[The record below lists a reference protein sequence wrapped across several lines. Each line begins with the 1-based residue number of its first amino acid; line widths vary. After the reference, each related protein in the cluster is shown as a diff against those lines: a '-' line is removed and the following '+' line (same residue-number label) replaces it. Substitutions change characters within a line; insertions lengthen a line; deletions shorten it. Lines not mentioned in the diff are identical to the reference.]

1 MSQDA
6 VHGGCCGSLQVP
18 ASSLVPVSAPRT
30 APPSS
35 PRRTLLGICLIVGGS
50 FTVMASFNYMLTP
63 MLADL
68 GLTQAQA
75 SVALSIP
82 PIASL
87 LIVFLAGRLGDS
99 LGHRLVLT
107 WMSVAFMAGSAV
119 VAIAQGLP
127 AVVIGLLVEGIA
139 ATGIQIVGIG
149 LLSDR
154 FPEPKARAAAFGTFG
169 MVSPF
174 IWLCFPVITGFV
186 VGEVSW
192 RWVPATWVACGVVM
206 LLATRL
212 MLSRTHDRQPTG
224 EVLTPILAG
233 ATVASAVQSLNRI
246 SDDGLLAPVTLASIV
261 ASIGLAAA
269 TAVLLR
275 RMPAPTFSVA
285 PLRVGRSRAL
295 LTTVM
300 IIPLINTVFFL
311 TMAFQY
317 LYGLTVLQT
326 ALVMIPAQAAAVLGT
341 RLVAGP
347 LMKRI
352 GIGRTAQWLFGVLAV
367 AMVGSLLVTADSP
380 LWVPVV
386 YVTVYNVLTV
396 AASITVTSGVL
407 ISAPGVDSGQLS
419 AYRGSAQALGAVLAV
434 VVMNTVV
441 FTLGRV
447 FLARD
452 LQAQGLTDDEV
463 AAQVAG
469 IQGAA
474 TSPDVMSQYAVPL
487 PSGIETS
494 QVIADS
500 IAAGLHVNGMVGAV
514 LALICVALVRERRP
528 SDVAATR

>member
-1 MSQDA
+1 MSDT
-6 VHGGCCGSLQVP
+6 
-18 ASSLVPVSAPRT
+18 ASPG
-30 APPSS
+30 
-35 PRRTLLGICLIVGGS
+35 RTLLGICLVVGGS

-107 WMSVAFMAGSAV
+107 WMSVAFMAGSAI

-127 AVVIGLLVEGIA
+127 AVVVGLLVEGIA

-174 IWLCFPVITGFV
+174 IWLCFPVITGLV

-192 RWVPATWVACGVVM
+192 RWVPMAWVACGAVM
-206 LLATRL
+206 LVATRL
-212 MLSRTHDRQPTG
+212 LLSRGHDRQPTG
-224 EVLTPILAG
+224 EILTPILAG
-233 ATVASAVQSLNRI
+233 ATIAAAVQSLNRV
-246 SDDGLLAPVTLASIV
+246 SDDGLLATRTLASAAVTI
-261 ASIGLAAA
+261 ALGLT
-269 TAVLLR
+269 TAILMR
-275 RMPAPTFSVA
+275 RMTAPSFSVA

-295 LTTVM
+295 LTTII
-300 IIPLINTVFFL
+300 IIPLINTVFFM

-341 RLVAGP
+341 RLIAGP
-347 LMKRI
+347 LMRRI
-352 GIGRTAQWLFGVLAV
+352 GISRTASRLFVALAV
-367 AMVGSLLVTADSP
+367 AMLASFLVRADSP
-380 LWVPVV
+380 LWVPIV

-407 ISAPGVDSGQLS
+407 VSAPGIDSGQLS

-434 VVMNTVV
+434 VVMNTIV

-447 FLARD
+447 FMARD
-452 LQAQGLTDDEV
+452 LQAQGLTEDEA
-463 AAQVAG
+463 AAQMAD
-469 IQGAA
+469 IESAA

-487 PSGIETS
+487 PSGTQVD

-500 IAAGLHVNGMVGAV
+500 IAAGLHVNGVIGAA
-514 LALICVALVRERRP
+514 LAVACAFLVRERGFRAP
-528 SDVAATR
+528 ARDLAPTR

>member
-1 MSQDA
+1 MTSP
-6 VHGGCCGSLQVP
+6 VGGDTG
-18 ASSLVPVSAPRT
+18 
-30 APPSS
+30 
-35 PRRTLLGICLIVGGS
+35 RTLLGICLVVGGS
-50 FTVMASFNYMLTP
+50 FSVLASFNYMLTP
-63 MLADL
+63 MLSDL

-107 WMSVAFMAGSAV
+107 WMSVAFMAGSV
-119 VAIAQGLP
+119 IVAMAQGLP

-154 FPEPKARAAAFGTFG
+154 FAEPRARAAAFGTFG

-174 IWLCFPVITGFV
+174 IWLCFPVLTGWV

-192 RWVPATWVACGVVM
+192 RWVPVTWVCCGAVM
-206 LLATRL
+206 LVATRVL
-212 MLSRTHDRQPTG
+212 LSSTHERRPTG
-224 EVLTPILAG
+224 EVITPILAG

-246 SDDGLLAPVTLASIV
+246 SDDGLTSAVSAASLAATV
-261 ASIGLAAA
+261 GLAAL
-269 TAVLLR
+269 TAVLMR
-275 RMPAPTFSVA
+275 RMAAPTFSLA

-295 LTTVM
+295 LTTII
-300 IIPLINTVFFL
+300 IIPLINTVFFM

-326 ALVMIPAQAAAVLGT
+326 ALVMIPAQAGAVLGT
-341 RLVAGP
+341 RLIAGP
-347 LMKRI
+347 LMRRI
-352 GIGRTAQWLFGVLAV
+352 GIARTAEVLFGVLAI
-367 AMVGSLLVTADSP
+367 AMLGSFLVTADSP
-380 LWVPVV
+380 LWVPIA

-434 VVMNTVV
+434 VVMNAAV
-441 FTLGRV
+441 FTLGRM
-447 FLARD
+447 FLSSD
-452 LQAQGLTDDEV
+452 LQAQGLSADEA
-463 AAQVAG
+463 AAQMSS
-469 IQGAA
+469 IQAA
-474 TSPDVMSQYAVPL
+474 STSPDVMGQYAVPL
-487 PSGIETS
+487 PSGVETS

-500 IAAGLHVNGMVGAV
+500 IAAGLHINGVIGAV
-514 LALICVALVRERRP
+514 LAIACAFLARPRRVSGVGDP
-528 SDVAATR
+528 HSRVG

>member
-1 MSQDA
+1 M
-6 VHGGCCGSLQVP
+6 L
-18 ASSLVPVSAPRT
+18 
-30 APPSS
+30 
-35 PRRTLLGICLIVGGS
+35 
-50 FTVMASFNYMLTP
+50 ASFNYMLTP

-68 GLTQAQA
+68 GLSQSQA

-87 LIVFLAGRLGDS
+87 LIVFLSGRLGDR

-107 WMSVAFMAGSAV
+107 WMSVAFMAGSAI

-127 AVVIGLLVEGIA
+127 AVVVGLLVEGIA

-154 FPEPKARAAAFGTFG
+154 FPEPRARAAAFGTFG

-174 IWLCFPVITGFV
+174 IWLCFPVITGWV

-192 RWVPATWVACGVVM
+192 RWVPAVWVACGLVM
-206 LLATRL
+206 LVATRVL
-212 MLSRTHDRQPTG
+212 LDRDHDRRPPG
-224 EVLTPILAG
+224 EVVTPILAG
-233 ATVASAVQSLNRI
+233 ATVASAVQSLNRL
-246 SDDGLLAPVTLASIV
+246 SDDGLVAPVTLVSIAV
-261 ASIGLAAA
+261 TIALAAV
-269 TAVLLR
+269 TAMLMR
-275 RMPAPTFSVA
+275 RMTSPTFSFA

-295 LTTVM
+295 LATII
-300 IIPLINTVFFL
+300 IIPLINTVFFM

-326 ALVMIPAQAAAVLGT
+326 ALVMIPAQAGAVLGT
-341 RLVAGP
+341 RLIAGP

-352 GIGRTAQWLFGVLAV
+352 GIATTAQWLFGVLAV
-367 AMVGSLLVTADSP
+367 AMLASLLVTADSP
-380 LWVPVV
+380 LWVPIA
-386 YVTVYNVLTV
+386 YVTAYNVLTV

-434 VVMNTVV
+434 VVMNSLV

-447 FLARD
+447 FLSRD
-452 LQAQGLTDDEV
+452 LQAQGLSDDEV
-463 AAQVAG
+463 AAQMAD
-469 IQGAA
+469 IQAA
-474 TSPDVMSQYAVPL
+474 STSPDVMSQYAVPL
-487 PSGIETS
+487 PSGVETS

-500 IAAGLHVNGMVGAV
+500 IAAGLHINGVVGAV
-514 LALICVALVRERRP
+514 LAVICVMLVRGRAADRVPPTRSAQARR
-528 SDVAATR
+528 

>member
-1 MSQDA
+1 
-6 VHGGCCGSLQVP
+6 
-18 ASSLVPVSAPRT
+18 
-30 APPSS
+30 
-35 PRRTLLGICLIVGGS
+35 
-50 FTVMASFNYMLTP
+50 MASFNYMLTP

-99 LGHRLVLT
+99 LGHRVVLT

-119 VAIAQGLP
+119 VAVAQGLP
-127 AVVIGLLVEGIA
+127 AVVIGLLIEGIA

-154 FPEPKARAAAFGTFG
+154 FPDPKARAAAFGTFG

-174 IWLCFPVITGFV
+174 IWLCFPVITGWV

-192 RWVPATWVACGVVM
+192 RWVPAVWVTCGAVM
-206 LLATRL
+206 LVATRL
-212 MLSRTHDRQPTG
+212 LLSRAHERQPTG
-224 EVLTPILAG
+224 EVITPILAG
-233 ATVASAVQSLNRI
+233 ATVASAVQSLNRL
-246 SDDGLLAPVTLASIV
+246 SDEGIASPATLVGIV
-261 ASIGLAAA
+261 ATVALAAM
-269 TAVLLR
+269 TTLLVR
-275 RMPAPTFSVA
+275 RMKAPTFSIA

-295 LTTVM
+295 LTTIV
-300 IIPLINTVFFL
+300 IIPLINTVFL
-311 TMAFQY
+311 MTMAFQY
-317 LYGLTVLQT
+317 LYGLSVLQT

-347 LMKRI
+347 LMRRI
-352 GIGRTAQWLFGVLAV
+352 GITRTAQWLFAVLAV
-367 AMVGSLLVTADSP
+367 AMLSSFLVRADSP
-380 LWVPVV
+380 LWVPIA
-386 YVTVYNVLTV
+386 YVTIYNVLTV

-419 AYRGSAQALGAVLAV
+419 AYRGSAQALGQVLAV
-434 VVMNTVV
+434 VVMNTIV

-447 FLARD
+447 FLSAD
-452 LQAQGLTDDEV
+452 LQAQGLSDDEA
-463 AAQVAG
+463 AAQVAD
-469 IQGAA
+469 IQAAA

-487 PSGIETS
+487 PSGVETS

-500 IAAGLHVNGMVGAV
+500 IVTGLHVNGLIGAV
-514 LALICVALVRERRP
+514 LALVCVALVRERRTY
-528 SDVAATR
+528 STTG